1 MIEINDILKIDPALE
16 FAGVTD
22 DDKILFFDIETTGF
36 AALSTQL
43 YLIGCIYLEDGVWKM
58 RQWFLDDH
66 NEEKDV
72 LREFSSFLK
81 NFTTLIHFNGNGF
94 DIPYLTKKYERYRLK
109 APFDNLKS
117 IDIYKALMPY
127 KKFLSLDSLKQKSV
141 ETFLGLNREDRFSG
155 GELIYVYFDYQERRR
170 KEALELLL
178 LHNKEDLIGMTY
190 LLPALS
196 YANLKSVTPILSEY
210 QVYDTKTFDNQPS
223 RELYLDF
230 ILDFAFPVTINS
242 KLSSDITIRLEGSKI
257 KLVIPITTC
266 ELKYFYPN
274 YKDYYYLPYEDV
286 AMHKSV
292 AQFVDKNYRT
302 QAKAA
307 NCYIKKQGDFI
318 PLFAKDTTELN
329 INTFRKDYSSKE
341 SYCDIT
347 EVINKIANDST
358 FATAY
363 LGNLLS
369 SI

>member
-43 YLIGCIYLEDGVWKM
+43 YLIGCIYFEDDVWKM
-58 RQWFLDDH
+58 RQWFIDDH
-66 NEEKDV
+66 NEEKEV

-94 DIPYLTKKYERYRLK
+94 DIPYLTKKYERYKLK
-109 APFDNLKS
+109 VPFDNMKS
-117 IDIYKALMPY
+117 IDIYKELMPY

-141 ETFLGLNREDRFSG
+141 ETFLGIDREDRFSG
-155 GELIYVYFDYQERRR
+155 GELIYVYFDYQERHR

-210 QVYDTKTFDNQPS
+210 QVYDTKTFDNRPS
-223 RELYLDF
+223 RGLYLEF
-230 ILDFAFPVTINS
+230 TLDFAFPVTINS
-242 KLSSDITIRLEGSKI
+242 KLTGDITIRLEGSKI

-307 NCYIKKQGDFI
+307 NCYTRKQGNFI
-318 PLFAKDTTELN
+318 PLPVNVYDALN
-329 INTFRKDYSSKE
+329 INTFRSAYTSKE
-341 SYCDIT
+341 LFCDLAELI
-347 EVINKIANDST
+347 ERFDGEAD
-358 FATAY
+358 FATTY
-363 LGNLLS
+363 LNNLLS